1 MFLWHPITSLMI
13 LSCAAVQHDNQ
24 ESITRFSSRTH
35 PSTRYSSKHPPRLG
49 PDVHHWV
56 SGILFTAR
64 NISITFHLLILN
76 TSSIQASYTLYYSC
90 NVSHI
95 ECRHTEVLRADE
107 FREISP
113 DEDHIHKD
121 LHGFHCKMPLVDARA
136 GASEGKGSGD
146 YIWRAGGHNQLG
158 VPVSG
163 VDANV

>member
-13 LSCAAVQHDNQ
+13 LSCAAVQHDNR

-35 PSTRYSSKHPPRLG
+35 PSTRYSSKHPPRIG
-49 PDVHHWV
+49 PHMHHSV

-76 TSSIQASYTLYYSC
+76 TSLSIQASYTLYYSC

-113 DEDHIHKD
+113 DDDHIHKD

-136 GASEGKGSGD
+136 GASEGK
-146 YIWRAGGHNQLG
+146 LG
-158 VPVSG
+158 FPVSG